1 MGQTNKTNLMEIKV
15 NLGATDLASK
25 SSFELIGQI
34 VVGSLH
40 GDVQQRQQQLHGD
53 VQQQPVLLP
62 AAPARL
68 HEAGR
73 DGPAPARP
81 GNPIGQLAT
90 CNLDKSLVRKT
101 KTTSTRSTTPLREPA
116 R

>member
-40 GDVQQRQQQLHGD
+40 GDVQQRQQQLHRD

-68 HEAGR
+68 HEARR
-73 DGPAPARP
+73 DGSAPARP

-90 CNLDKSLVRKT
+90 CNLDKKLCEENQYEQHQEHQPPQG
-101 KTTSTRSTTPLREPA
+101 TR
-116 R
+116 